1 VAYRTRDSVTSV
13 VVFSTQSPKMRAQE
27 VIAYTEVEARVMTV
41 VERDVIDGRR
51 DTVAEVRV
59 AGEIV
64 VLYEEFEYSADV

>member
-1 VAYRTRDSVTSV
+1 
-13 VVFSTQSPKMRAQE
+13 MRAQE